1 MPLERMAYE
10 LDERYMAGGPV
21 FKKPIVM
28 GGYETFGL
36 ET

>member
-21 FKKPIVM
+21 IDVEKTIQ
-28 GGYETFGL
+28 TL
-36 ET
+36 T